1 MKLYLKQR
9 LDVEMRESAGR
20 WIWEGAG
27 MLRFVLWVIIMALN
41 RRVFPTSVAHN
52 KAVLD
57 KKAGLQKKKLKSLII
72 GLATEESLNRTSNT
86 PAGTFHTGK
95 TQPGR
100 FW

>member
-1 MKLYLKQR
+1 
-9 LDVEMRESAGR
+9 
-20 WIWEGAG
+20 
-27 MLRFVLWVIIMALN
+27 MALN

-57 KKAGLQKKKLKSLII
+57 KKAGLQKKLKSLII

-95 TQPGR
+95 NAARSLLIETAD
-100 FW
+100 